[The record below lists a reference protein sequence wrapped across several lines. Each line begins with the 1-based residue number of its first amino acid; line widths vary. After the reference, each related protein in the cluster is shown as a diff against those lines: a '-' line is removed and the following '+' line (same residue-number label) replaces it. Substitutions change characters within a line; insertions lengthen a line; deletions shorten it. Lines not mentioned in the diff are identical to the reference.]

1 MDANGTRFHLLLG
14 YDDWSGCTAQGQP
27 LRQDWET
34 LPAGDTSGLAWD
46 VARNE
51 LTLQPRLF
59 RFRAPLGDNPPA
71 PGDRRGAGRDRYGNW
86 YWIDASRRAI
96 RVGSSGTGTTADFWT
111 ASDSVATEPRAG
123 DFQPL
128 DPPAAM
134 PAQEFGGLA
143 VTKDHYLVVGTLQP
157 AGLLIFDLHAGGPPR
172 QLLWPTTVPF
182 VPFDMAPM
190 PGGGVWVLDQINA
203 RFWALDRMFD
213 VVKPLRL
220 SSVPVVAPIDDFQPT
235 EPGAPRRTLECAPV
249 RVISLDAATPTV
261 ASMPIAIEALPDCSV
276 LILGYDP
283 SLTFALVYRHRFD
296 GQAAQVASTESS
308 AALIDEPYRA
318 GFQLIGHDL
327 AFVGEHTDESGQ
339 LVLDRV
345 YIATSE
351 GNQVYAFHI
360 SQRKGQLLL
369 QVIDDYLPMR
379 LFGGK
384 GLVGAAGQVYYDFA
398 DRWIPLV
405 AQRRPRYV
413 AEATLQTPLREV
425 RPALDG
431 REPGCVWHRL
441 LIDGCLPAETEVQ
454 VWSRAAD
461 DPRALALAEWQP
473 EPRPYRRRDG
483 SELPF
488 VARGAGQETWELLF
502 QRACGRYLQI
512 RLALRG
518 NGRSTPRLRALR
530 AYYPRFSYLERYLP
544 ALYREDRQSAS
555 FLDRFLAN
563 LEGVHTAIEDKIAA
577 VQVLFD
583 TSTAPPEMLEWL
595 ASWLGIVLDPAWD
608 PARQR
613 LFIGHAVDF
622 FRYRGT
628 MRGLEM
634 ALRLA
639 FEECADETIFTE
651 PGRRASPFR
660 IVEQYRTRRAPAL
673 VFGDPT
679 EASGLRLV
687 LRTER
692 WDPAQGAA
700 ELDRRYAEVLRA
712 QGLPVEAGA
721 AFPPAEPAD
730 PAVIAVW
737 RQFARDTLRFVP
749 SATADDQR
757 LWQDFLARRY
767 QQVETF
773 NQVYQLSGARALV
786 SFTDARLPD
795 KLPREGA
802 PLRDWY
808 QFQGVVLA
816 MHRTA
821 HRFRVLLPLP
831 KDNPFDP
838 EAQQRHMDLA
848 RRVVELE
855 KPAHTIFDVKFYWAF
870 FRIGESRIGT
880 DTLLDRG
887 SRAPQLLP
895 RMVLGQQHLAE
906 SYLAPGHPQDV
917 ADRQVL
923 GRDRLAEG
931 SAFDRRAP

>member
-1 MDANGTRFHLLLG
+1 
-14 YDDWSGCTAQGQP
+14 
-27 LRQDWET
+27 
-34 LPAGDTSGLAWD
+34 
-46 VARNE
+46 
-51 LTLQPRLF
+51 
-59 RFRAPLGDNPPA
+59 
-71 PGDRRGAGRDRYGNW
+71 
-86 YWIDASRRAI
+86 
-96 RVGSSGTGTTADFWT
+96 
-111 ASDSVATEPRAG
+111 
-123 DFQPL
+123 
-128 DPPAAM
+128 
-134 PAQEFGGLA
+134 
-143 VTKDHYLVVGTLQP
+143 
-157 AGLLIFDLHAGGPPR
+157 
-172 QLLWPTTVPF
+172 
-182 VPFDMAPM
+182 
-190 PGGGVWVLDQINA
+190 
-203 RFWALDRMFD
+203 
-213 VVKPLRL
+213 
-220 SSVPVVAPIDDFQPT
+220 
-235 EPGAPRRTLECAPV
+235 
-249 RVISLDAATPTV
+249 
-261 ASMPIAIEALPDCSV
+261 
-276 LILGYDP
+276 
-283 SLTFALVYRHRFD
+283 
-296 GQAAQVASTESS
+296 
-308 AALIDEPYRA
+308 
-318 GFQLIGHDL
+318 
-327 AFVGEHTDESGQ
+327 
-339 LVLDRV
+339 
-345 YIATSE
+345 
-351 GNQVYAFHI
+351 
-360 SQRKGQLLL
+360 
-369 QVIDDYLPMR
+369 
-379 LFGGK
+379 
-384 GLVGAAGQVYYDFA
+384 VYYDFA

-563 LEGVHTAIEDKIAA
+563 LEGVHTAIEDQIAA

-651 PGRRASPFR
+651 PGCRASPFR

-795 KLPREGA
+795 QLPREGA